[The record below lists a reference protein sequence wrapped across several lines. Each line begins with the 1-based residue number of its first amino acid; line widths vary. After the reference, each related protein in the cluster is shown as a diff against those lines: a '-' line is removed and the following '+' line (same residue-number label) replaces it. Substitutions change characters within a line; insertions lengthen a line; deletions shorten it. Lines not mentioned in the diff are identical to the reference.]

1 MSFERMP
8 KSLEDAVQNVADHTI
23 QRDME
28 SERWEK
34 SVAIS
39 GLMATDYHIDVS
51 QRLVDRAID
60 TQTSDGQF
68 AYGWGDSPG
77 EWARWAEYDVEE
89 YNPTTNAAVLAINAL
104 DFYEL
109 SGDERYLDAVSRQYE
124 YFETV
129 DRTSDGGISR
139 RDEWVELFTEPLY
152 FLCPFFVRYGLHT
165 DLSDPID
172 EAIKQVDVHTRHLRD
187 DDTGLFRHIWRETP
201 NSYPEGSFWSRGNGW
216 ATMGLVE
223 TIRALPKDN
232 PASEHLIRILEETMD
247 AIIDLQDDSGFW
259 HLILD
264 DSRTSLET
272 SGTLMFVYT
281 LKKAL
286 QEGFIEGA
294 RYEEAAARGMDV
306 CTGLVSDEGAVR
318 RVSKPPASANSPLGT
333 TSYGQGSFLLAASCF
348 LND

>member
-1 MSFERMP
+1 MS
-8 KSLEDAVQNVADHTI
+8 KSLEDVVQNVADYTI

-39 GLMATDYHIDVS
+39 GLMATDYHTDVS
-51 QRLVDRAID
+51 RQLVDRAID

-77 EWARWAEYDVEE
+77 EWARRADYDVEE
-89 YNPTTNAAVLAINAL
+89 YNPTTNAAVLATNAL
-104 DFYEL
+104 DFYEM
-109 SGDERYLDAVSRQYE
+109 SGDERYLDAVSRQYD

-152 FLCPFFVRYGLHT
+152 FLCPFFVRFGLIT
-165 DLSDPID
+165 DSSVPID
-172 EAIKQVDVHTRHLRD
+172 EAVKQVDVHTKHLRD
-187 DDTGLFRHIWRETP
+187 DHAGLFRHIWRETP
-201 NSYPEGSFWSRGNGW
+201 NTYPGGPFWSRGNGW
-216 ATMGLVE
+216 ATMGLME
-223 TIRALPKDN
+223 TIRALPQDHR
-232 PASEHLIRILEETMD
+232 ARERIVHILEETMD

-264 DSRTSLET
+264 DSRTSLES

-281 LKKAL
+281 LKKGL
-286 QEGFIEGA
+286 QEGFLEGT
-294 RYEEAAARGMDV
+294 RYEEAASRAMDV
-306 CTGLVSDEGAVR
+306 CTDVVNEEGAVR